1 MKRFQFKLESLLK
14 YKRHLEQMAR
24 QEMAKAVHQV
34 NACENRIQALLEER
48 VTAADQLDSMVEE
61 GVNARQFNLHRDFI
75 VSVERTIRDERA
87 RKVKLEKVLDEKR
100 EILKKR
106 TIDKKA
112 LERLRVR
119 REEEYTREMIREEQK
134 ELDEISS
141 MKTAREISNGQI

>member
-14 YKRHLEQMAR
+14 YKHHLEQMAR
-24 QEMAKAVHQV
+24 QEMAKAVSQV
-34 NACENRIQALLEER
+34 NACEHRIQTLLEER